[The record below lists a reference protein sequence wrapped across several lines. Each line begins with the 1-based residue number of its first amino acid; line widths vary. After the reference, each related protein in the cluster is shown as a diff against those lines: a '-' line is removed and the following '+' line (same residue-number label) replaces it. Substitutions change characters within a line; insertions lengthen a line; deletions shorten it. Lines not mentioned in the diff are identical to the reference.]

1 MQFHIKICGVRFKSD
16 VDAVEQAGGDAIGLN
31 FFPPSVR
38 YVDPT
43 DAATGELCDH
53 GKSLGLKT
61 VGVFVNE
68 SAGSVGALARDL
80 GLDVIQLHGD
90 ETLED
95 VRMVRLV
102 TSKPILRAIK
112 LPTGPLSVEAIA
124 SKAQPW
130 VLAGCDLVLDA
141 DAGASHGG
149 SGKALNWPSVQAWAE
164 SYPRVNWTLAGGLT
178 PENVAEAM
186 KSSGAISVDTAGGTE
201 DPKGTKSAA
210 RIAAFVSAAKRSQS
224 P

>member
-1 MQFHIKICGVRFKSD
+1 MQFHIKICGVRIKSD
-16 VDAVEQAGGDAIGLN
+16 IDAVARAGGDAIGLN

-43 DAATGELCDH
+43 DVATRELCDH
-53 GKSLGLKT
+53 GKSARLKT

-80 GLDVIQLHGD
+80 ALDVIQLHGD

-112 LPTGPLSVEAIA
+112 LPTGPVSVEAIA
-124 SKAQPW
+124 SMTQPW
-130 VLAGCDLVLDA
+130 VLAGCDLLLDA

-149 SGKALNWPSVQAWAE
+149 SGKAIDWPSVRAWAE
-164 SYPRVNWTLAGGLT
+164 AYPRVNWTLAGGLT

-186 KSSGAISVDTAGGTE
+186 KVSTAVSVDTAGGTE
-201 DPKGTKSAA
+201 EPKGTKSAS
-210 RIAAFVSAAKRSQS
+210 RIAAFVAAVKGEG
-224 P
+224 